1 MTENESSDFVHSDPQ
16 DRLYQMFLD
25 ANQSSEARQSTDF
38 VESVMLEFDARNAR
52 RTSMIISGVRY
63 IRAASLVFA
72 TALLPFLAQAVQRLP
87 AVNEAPSGLGVS
99 LVTGSAA
106 PLIFATGLV
115 CLALIPLLTRRA

>member
-25 ANQSSEARQSTDF
+25 ANQSSQAHQSTDF
-38 VESVMLEFDARNAR
+38 VENVMLEFDVRTKR
-52 RTSMIISGVRY
+52 RMTTIISGVRY

-72 TALLPFLAQAVQRLP
+72 TALLPFLAQAIQRLP
-87 AVNEAPSGLGVS
+87 AVIEAPSSISVS
-99 LVTGSAA
+99 LVTGSA
-106 PLIFATGLV
+106 PMLIFATGFV